1 MQDRSPT
8 FFQRIANI
16 LSTAL
21 LMTACV
27 AGVIFATFL
36 AAPDLFPDLGSPQQP
51 PQPVAVVS
59 DLPTVASVVQI
70 PTITET
76 PIPDVQPTNTPPPT
90 ETFVAP
96 TASPTKQ
103 APNTP
108 TPAPE
113 LEGAELIPPTLTPTP
128 THTPTWTPTPRGP
141 TPTPSNTPS
150 AFPFTRTTDS
160 PIYLRNYANSAG
172 CDWAGIAGE
181 VLDVSGNPVATGLYR
196 IHIWD
201 GGVDVRVDTS
211 SKREYGPS
219 GWEQFILERPVERF
233 YNLQL
238 ETVNQTPVSEVYR
251 IQTQNDCNR
260 NLLYFIFLQNR

>member
-1 MQDRSPT
+1 MKDRSPT
-8 FFQRIANI
+8 FLQRIANI
-16 LSTAL
+16 LTTAL
-21 LMTACV
+21 LMVACV

-36 AAPDLFPDLGSPQQP
+36 AAPELFPELNTSPQSAQP
-51 PQPVAVVS
+51 ELAVI
-59 DLPTVASVVQI
+59 DLPTLASAVQI
-70 PTITET
+70 PTLTNT
-76 PIPDVQPTNTPPPT
+76 PIPAVLATNTPSPT

-103 APNTP
+103 ATNTP

-113 LEGAELIPPTLTPTP
+113 LEGVELVPPTLTPTP

-141 TPTPSNTPS
+141 TATPTNTPS

-201 GGVDVRVDTS
+201 GGVDVRIDTS
-211 SKREYGPS
+211 SKRDYGPS
-219 GWEQFILERPVERF
+219 GWEQFILDRPVERF

-251 IQTQNDCNR
+251 VQTANDCNR